1 MFCDVFFATAE
12 YAAFVIAVKAVIN
25 TLCYKD
31 LYLITIKK
39 AILSVNKRL

>member
-1 MFCDVFFATAE
+1 MFYNVLFAIAK
-12 YAAFVIAVKAVIN
+12 YAAFVTAVKAVTN

-31 LYLITIKK
+31 LYFVIIKK